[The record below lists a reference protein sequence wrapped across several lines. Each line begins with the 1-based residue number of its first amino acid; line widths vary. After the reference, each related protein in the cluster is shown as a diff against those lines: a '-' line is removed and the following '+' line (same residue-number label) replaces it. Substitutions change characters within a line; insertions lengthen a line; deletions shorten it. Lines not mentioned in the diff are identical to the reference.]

1 MKFDIGIV
9 NNLIEYRPDDG
20 RFFWK
25 VSRGRVRAGDRAGYY
40 ATDQGYRYI
49 RLLGQVVAE
58 HRLAFL
64 MMTGSAPNG
73 WVDHKNGIVSDN
85 RWLNLRDCTPSQNQF
100 NRKVNKTNKSG
111 IKGVTWDP
119 SRNKWRARIRLHGKE
134 FNLGRFNTLEAASR
148 AYEKAAKFAHGDFFR
163 GSA

>member
-1 MKFDIGIV
+1 MKCDIGIV
-9 NNLIEYRPDDG
+9 NNYIAYNPVTGL
-20 RFFWK
+20 FFWK
-25 VSRGRVRAGDRAGYY
+25 LPRGRAKAGDRAGYF

-49 RLLGQVVAE
+49 RISGEAIAE

-64 MMTGSAPNG
+64 MMTGNAPNG

-100 NRKVNKTNKSG
+100 NRKASKANKSG

-119 SRNKWRARIRLHGKE
+119 LRSKWRARIRLYGKE
-134 FNLGRFNTLEAASR
+134 FHLGRFNTLESASK
-148 AYEKAAKFAHGDFFR
+148 AYEKAAKSAHGDFFR